1 MRKSQIMNAQEILL
15 KEIRNKINK
24 DFSLIEEVAAVLN
37 ISYDASHRR
46 ISLKSKFTI
55 EETVLLCNH
64 FDISMDTLF
73 KKEDKYVLD
82 KTKTIKSISDF
93 KLYLEK
99 SAQLLKD
106 FKSNQ
111 STVYYSAKD
120 IPLHYTIGGT
130 LLSKFKIYV
139 WLNILTSEQN
149 LSFENFTIEESMLA
163 ESSQLVSVFESTNRI
178 EIWNDT
184 TINSA
189 LQQVYYFFE
198 AGLLNYT
205 NAKLIIEDIST
216 IIKKIEQKI
225 RENAVNFDIYYNELL
240 VLNNTV
246 LFTNE
251 NKSTFFIPHNMLS
264 YYVTS
269 NTKICSDEKEF
280 ILNQLKNS
288 KSISKAGKKDQ
299 KIFFNRMYQKIDF
312 YKGKIESYIYE

>member
-1 MRKSQIMNAQEILL
+1 MNYQEILL
-15 KEIRNKINK
+15 KDIRTKIDK
-24 DFSLIEEVAAVLN
+24 EVSLIDEVATALS
-37 ISYDASHRR
+37 ISYDAAHRR

-55 EETVLLCNH
+55 EETVLLCNY
-64 FDISMDTLF
+64 FDISMDSLF
-73 KKEDKYVLD
+73 RKEDKYVLD

-106 FKSNQ
+106 FKANN

-139 WLNILTSEQN
+139 WLNILTAEQN
-149 LSFENFTIEESMLA
+149 LSFENFKIEESMLN
-163 ESSQLVSVFESTNRI
+163 ESSQLVTVFENTNRV

-189 LQQVYYFFE
+189 LQQVFYFFE
-198 AGLLNYT
+198 AGLLNYN
-205 NAKLIIEDIST
+205 NAKLIIEDIKN
-216 IIKKIEQKI
+216 IILNIEKKIQ
-225 RENAVNFDIYYNELL
+225 NNTLNFDIYYNELL

-251 NKSTFFIPHNMLS
+251 KKSTFFIPHNMLS

-269 NTKICSDEKEF
+269 DTKICVDEKEF
-280 ILNQLKNS
+280 IINQLKNS
-288 KSISKAGKKDQ
+288 KSISKSGKKDQ

-312 YKGKIESYIYE
+312 FTNRIDNYLVE